1 MISWWKQ
8 AASQTERGT
17 SMNRDFDEE
26 LGRSRQDGR
35 RRESGTPDD
44 RAEYSGGRR
53 GEAGNGEYSRRHS
66 SHRAGYGTA
75 GADYRSEQELWEERK
90 RRQLHQE
97 EAGESEAFSGR
108 AERSSGS
115 EERTGRG
122 RSRAAASRGRGA
134 RPETGRKQSS
144 QTRQSA
150 RQTAA
155 GADGLSPRVQA
166 QIQKKKRRRRLL
178 IMIAAECIA
187 LALIFGYGFVARTMA
202 KIQRPENF
210 NMDSIATNEI
220 SEDVAEQMKGYWT
233 IALFGVDSRGNVVT
247 KGTNAD
253 VNMICNINRDTGEIR
268 LVSVYR
274 DTYLNVSKEGT
285 YNKLNYA
292 YAVGGPEQAIETL
305 NRNLD
310 LEINDY
316 MTFNWKAVANAI
328 DILGGVDIELSKA
341 EFYYINSFITET
353 VKATGIGSHQLT
365 HAGMNHLDGVQAVA
379 YGRLRLMDTDFA
391 RTERQ
396 RKIIQQAFEK
406 AKTADFQTL
415 YVLIGTVFP
424 QVSTSIWVDDLVN
437 NAKNISKF
445 HLGETTGFPQARGN
459 ANIKKKGD
467 VVVPATLESN
477 VKKLHEFL
485 YGNTDYT
492 PSETVKKISAKIAS
506 DTGIYKEGQYVDK
519 VGTDGG
525 VIQPP
530 KTKPAETQKQETES
544 AKETKETKETAEE
557 GYQYVYVKDANGERV
572 RKKVKMETNADGEY
586 VKWET
591 DADGYLT
598 DDRAPSLEPAET
610 DENGNPKE
618 STGRDWIRPTETDAD
633 GNIIYPTD
641 ADGNYIT
648 RPGETLRPGESSS
661 GSGTSLR
668 PGESSSGS
676 GTSSR
681 PGESSSG
688 SGTSLRPGESSSGS
702 GTSSRPGESSS
713 GNGTSS
719 RPGET
724 SSGNGTSSRPGESGS
739 GTIRPTAPESS
750 SGSRPGNVTDA
761 PGAIATTGSPE
772 NGGPGSSSSGN
783 SGNTG
788 GPGSSS
794 QNGNPIVSPG
804 SGGGNGSGSSVVPT
818 AGTGVVAGPG
828 Q

>member
-1 MISWWKQ
+1 
-8 AASQTERGT
+8 
-17 SMNRDFDEE
+17 MNRDFDEE

-35 RRESGTPDD
+35 RRETGSPDS
-44 RAEYSGGRR
+44 RAEHSGGRR
-53 GEAGNGEYSRRHS
+53 GETGSGAYSRRHS

-108 AERSSGS
+108 AERSFGS

-122 RSRAAASRGRGA
+122 RSRAATSRGRGA
-134 RPETGRKQSS
+134 RPETGRAQSS
-144 QTRQSA
+144 QTRYSA

-166 QIQKKKRRRRLL
+166 QIQKKKRRCRLI

-253 VNMICNINRDTGEIR
+253 VNMICNINRDTGEIK

-396 RKIIQQAFEK
+396 RKIVQQAFEK
-406 AKTADFQTL
+406 AKKADFQTL

-424 QVSTSIWVDDLVN
+424 QVSTSIWVDDMVN

-492 PSETVKKISAKIAS
+492 PSETVKKISTKIAS

-530 KTKPAETQKQETES
+530 KTKPAETQKEETES
-544 AKETKETKETAEE
+544 AKETKETAEE
-557 GYQYVYVKDANGERV
+557 GYQYVYVKDENGERV
-572 RKKVKMETNADGEY
+572 RKKIKMETNADGEY

-598 DDRAPSLEPAET
+598 DERAPSQTLDPAET

-618 STGRDWIRPTETDAD
+618 TTGRDWIRPTETDAD
-633 GNIIYPTD
+633 GN
-641 ADGNYIT
+641 YIT
-648 RPGETLRPGESSS
+648 NPNETARPGESSS
-661 GSGTSLR
+661 GSGVL
-668 PGESSSGS
+668 
-676 GTSSR
+676 
-681 PGESSSG
+681 
-688 SGTSLRPGESSSGS
+688 
-702 GTSSRPGESSS
+702 RPGESSS
-713 GNGTSS
+713 GNGTSV

-724 SSGNGTSSRPGESGS
+724 SSGNGTSVRPGETTSGNGTPTRPGGSSSGS
-739 GTIRPTAPESS
+739 QETGAIRPTAPEGS

-761 PGAIATTGSPE
+761 PGTIATTGSAE

-788 GPGSSS
+788 GPGGSS
-794 QNGNPIVSPG
+794 QNTAPTVSPG
-804 SGGGNGSGSSVVPT
+804 PGGGETSIVPT

>member
-1 MISWWKQ
+1 LISWWKE
-8 AASQTERGT
+8 AVSQTERGT

-35 RRESGTPDD
+35 RRETGSPDS
-44 RAEYSGGRR
+44 RAEHSGGRR
-53 GEAGNGEYSRRHS
+53 GETGSGAYSRRHS

-108 AERSSGS
+108 AERSFGS

-122 RSRAAASRGRGA
+122 RSRAATSRGRGA

-166 QIQKKKRRRRLL
+166 QIQKKKRRCRLI

-253 VNMICNINRDTGEIR
+253 VNMICNINRDTGEIK

-396 RKIIQQAFEK
+396 RKIVQQAFEK
-406 AKTADFQTL
+406 AKKADFQTL

-424 QVSTSIWVDDLVN
+424 QVSTSIWVDDMVN

-492 PSETVKKISAKIAS
+492 PSETVKKISTKIAS

-530 KTKPAETQKQETES
+530 KTKPAETQKEETES
-544 AKETKETKETAEE
+544 AKETKETAEE
-557 GYQYVYVKDANGERV
+557 GYQYVYVKDENGERV
-572 RKKVKMETNADGEY
+572 RKKIKMETNADGEY

-598 DDRAPSLEPAET
+598 DERAPSQTLDPAET

-618 STGRDWIRPTETDAD
+618 TTGRDWIRPTETDAD

-648 RPGETLRPGESSS
+648 NPNETARPGESSS
-661 GSGTSLR
+661 GSGVL
-668 PGESSSGS
+668 
-676 GTSSR
+676 
-681 PGESSSG
+681 
-688 SGTSLRPGESSSGS
+688 
-702 GTSSRPGESSS
+702 RPGESSS
-713 GNGTSS
+713 GNGTSV

-724 SSGNGTSSRPGESGS
+724 SSGNGTSVRPGETTSGNGTPTRPGGSSSGS
-739 GTIRPTAPESS
+739 QETGAIRPTAPEGS

-761 PGAIATTGSPE
+761 PGTIATTGSAE

-788 GPGSSS
+788 GPGGSS
-794 QNGNPIVSPG
+794 QNTAPTVSPG
-804 SGGGNGSGSSVVPT
+804 PGGGETSIVPT